1 MTESNRESPAYYRI
15 QNMQSSIVSVIAT
28 VVRLVI
34 NTPYSNLGL
43 LHVYSYLFDEVKFNV
58 AKTAVVELDA
68 VSLHCSNHLL

>member
-1 MTESNRESPAYYRI
+1 MAESDRESPAYYRI
-15 QNMQSSIVSVIAT
+15 QNMQSSIVSAIASL
-28 VVRLVI
+28 VRLI
-34 NTPYSNLGL
+34 IKAYSNLGL